1 MNPDRLVA
9 GLDIGSAK
17 TSAIVAEVIGDLP
30 KHPKIKVLGVG
41 QSPTMGLRKGVVS
54 DIEETTRSI
63 RKSVQDAERMA
74 GADVEYLYAA
84 IAGEHVQTMTSR
96 GIVAVSGDEIRKT
109 DVDRANEVARTQ
121 AMPEDREL
129 VHDIPQEFTVDRNH
143 GVRDPIGMSG
153 LRLETEMF
161 LVTVGKSPAENLRR
175 AVQRAGYA
183 VRGLVV
189 KPIASALAT
198 LTEDEKELG
207 VAVVELGAGTTELT
221 IFHDGKIR
229 HLSTIPHGGSRVTSD
244 IVHGLGVPHNEAERL
259 KQKYGAAIQR
269 LVDPQETIVLPS
281 TEAQGD
287 RQVPR
292 ELLVHIIHH
301 RLDEMLGVVQ
311 DSVAAAGY
319 DGKLA
324 GGVVL
329 TGGGA
334 AMPGIGELARDV
346 FGTGIRIG
354 VPGAGLAGLADSVEA
369 PRFST
374 VVGLA
379 LHGAHQLA
387 FGAGSARRQG
397 GRGGAGQLDQLGR
410 RVKTWLEEFF

>member
-17 TSAIVAEVIGDLP
+17 TSAIIAEVTGDLP
-30 KHPKIKVLGVG
+30 KHPGVKVLGVG
-41 QSPTMGLRKGVVS
+41 QAPTTGLRKGVVS

-63 RKSVQDAERMA
+63 RKAVQDAERMA
-74 GADVEYLYAA
+74 GAEVEFVYAA

-109 DVDRANEVARTQ
+109 DVDRATDVARTQ
-121 AMPEDREL
+121 AMPADREL
-129 VHDIPQEFTVDRNH
+129 VHDIPQEFTVDRNA

-175 AVQRAGYA
+175 AVQKAGYS
-183 VRGLVV
+183 VKGLVV

-207 VAVVELGAGTTELT
+207 VSVVELGAGATDVA

-229 HLSTIPHGGSRVTSD
+229 YLSQVPYGGNRVTND
-244 IVHGLGVPHNEAERL
+244 LVHGLALTHTDAERFKL
-259 KQKYGAAIQR
+259 KHGAATTR
-269 LVDPQETIVLPS
+269 LVQPKDMLRLPS

-287 RQVPR
+287 REIER

-301 RLDEMLGVVQ
+301 RLDEILGVVQ
-311 DSVAAAGY
+311 DSIAAAGY
-319 DGKLA
+319 EGRLA
-324 GGVVL
+324 GGIVL
-329 TGGGA
+329 TGGA
-334 AMPGIGELARDV
+334 AVMPGIVDLARDV
-346 FGTGIRIG
+346 FGTGVRIG
-354 VPGAGLAGLADSVEA
+354 VPGQGLAGLNDSVEA
-369 PRFST
+369 PRFAT

-379 LHGAHQLA
+379 IHGANQMA
-387 FGAGSARRQG
+387 FGGGSARRHSKG
-397 GRGGAGQLDQLGR
+397 SGSPVDDFGR
-410 RVKTWLEEFF
+410 RVKSWLEDFF